1 MAVTKVA
8 LVATMIACMLITC
21 SYSKSTLTCDQI
33 TIWLTPC
40 IAYAVL
46 GGNVSSLCCQGIYS
60 LEAAKKSGEDRRGA
74 CQCIKD
80 RAAYIPGIDYD
91 RVNEIP
97 EKCGTKCSYKVY
109 PSTNCSAVQV
119 ELPLECVSKKKE
131 LGSPNDGYVLVDP
144 TG

>member
-8 LVATMIACMLITC
+8 LVASMMACMLLTC

-60 LEAAKKSGEDRRGA
+60 LNAAYKSGDDRRGA

-91 RVNEIP
+91 RVNQIP
-97 EKCGTKCSYKVY
+97 GKCGTKCPFKLY
-109 PSTNCSAVQV
+109 PSTNCSAV
-119 ELPLECVSKKKE
+119 K
-131 LGSPNDGYVLVDP
+131 
-144 TG
+144 